1 MADSFV
7 KVHRQILTSSIMEED
22 VPTRYVWLC
31 FLADTDQDG
40 LIEGTRAA
48 LARRYNVPV
57 KDFNFA
63 IERLMAP
70 DPESRSDVDGGAR
83 IAMDGPQTW
92 RVINYSH
99 YRQLAS
105 LEDRREKA
113 TKRKQKQ
120 RERNKTKDRHA
131 PVTHGHA
138 CHDTAEAEAEAEAE
152 ALYGSNEPLSSAAPS
167 DGIFESEFWDRWPK
181 GRKIDKKKCER
192 KFNRLS
198 RKKQIAATGPGYQAW
213 LDHWATIETQF
224 IPHPMTWLNGERW
237 GSDPPIS
244 KRKPSNESIQV
255 AADFAEIA
263 DSHKKSCENARNLVD
278 ECIHANPV
286 PELIAQLAVL
296 KITTI
301 KAEEMP
307 AGTGYKAI
315 VAQEDFLLDWVSD
328 HYELEAP
335 TTTGRRKLAR
345 EKIGLPV
352 LY

>member
-138 CHDTAEAEAEAEAE
+138 CHDTAEAEAEAEA
-152 ALYGSNEPLSSAAPS
+152 LYGSNEPLSSAAPS

-213 LDHWATIETQF
+213 LDHWATIDTQF
-224 IPHPMTWLNGERW
+224 IPHPITWLNNERW
-237 GSDPPIS
+237 ESDPPTK
-244 KRKPSNESIQV
+244 KRGVTNHQQTEDQDIV
-255 AADFAEIA
+255 VEE
-263 DSHKKSCENARNLVD
+263 HKKSCQRADDLLADLTYSIES
-278 ECIHANPV
+278 
-286 PELIAQLAVL
+286 PEVIMGIIKLSAAVRDG
-296 KITTI
+296 
-301 KAEEMP
+301 AEMKP
-307 AGTGYKAI
+307 GDGYRHI
-315 VAQEDFLLDWVSD
+315 VEAEDFFLDFVAD
-328 HYELEAP
+328 EYELEAA
-335 TTTGRRKLAR
+335 TTTERRRLAR

>member
-1 MADSFV
+1 MYIKLFRDL
-7 KVHRQILTSSIMEED
+7 LTSTIWMEED
-22 VPTRYVWLC
+22 YVVRVWLT
-31 FLADTDQDG
+31 FLLLSNQ
-40 LIEGTRAA
+40 EGFVECPIPGIAQQARVTLDEAA
-48 LARRYNVPV
+48 A
-57 KDFNFA
+57 A
-63 IERLMAP
+63 IDRLEKP
-70 DPESRSDVDGGAR
+70 DPFSRTAKEDGAR
-83 IAMDGPQTW
+83 IV
-92 RVINYSH
+92 RVTNEKTLWHVVNRESYSAI
-99 YRQLAS
+99 RSEEQ
-105 LEDRREKA
+105 
-113 TKRKQKQ
+113 KRAYQ
-120 RERNKTKDRHA
+120 REYMKDYRLRKKKELTCEENLQRLA
-131 PVTHGHA
+131 QGEGEGEGDGEEQTHM
-138 CHDTAEAEAEAEAE
+138 
-152 ALYGSNEPLSSAAPS
+152 SV
-167 DGIFESEFWDRWPK
+167 FECEFWDRWPK

-192 KFNRLS
+192 KFNRLT
-198 RKKQIAATGPGYQAW
+198 KKQQAAATGPGYQAW
-213 LDHWATIETQF
+213 LDHWVTTDTQF
-224 IPHPMTWLNGERW
+224 IPHPMTWLNGMRW
-237 GSDPPIS
+237 ESDPPVS